1 MNKKTLEIVSSISS
15 VIILIVLI
23 IASHFVFASAN
34 NPSIERYGFIAS
46 LVIFI
51 LLISGIGI
59 KLMDVE

>member
-1 MNKKTLEIVSSISS
+1 MNKKTLEVILSIFS
-15 VIILIVLI
+15 VLVLI
-23 IASHFVFASAN
+23 ALIIVTHSTFSS
-34 NPSIERYGFIAS
+34 NPDPLMESYGFIAS

>member
-1 MNKKTLEIVSSISS
+1 MNKKTLEILSSTGS
-15 VIILIVLI
+15 VLVLI
-23 IASHFVFASAN
+23 ALIIISHSAFYSN
-34 NPSIERYGFIAS
+34 TNPLMESYGFIAS

>member
-1 MNKKTLEIVSSISS
+1 MNKKTLEILSTTGS
-15 VIILIVLI
+15 VLILIALI
-23 IASHFVFASAN
+23 IVTHSIFSS
-34 NPSIERYGFIAS
+34 NPNPLMESYGFVVS

>member
-1 MNKKTLEIVSSISS
+1 MNKKTLEVLLSIFS
-15 VIILIVLI
+15 VLVLI
-23 IASHFVFASAN
+23 ALIIVTHSTFSS
-34 NPSIERYGFIAS
+34 NPDPLMESYGFIAS

>member
-1 MNKKTLEIVSSISS
+1 MNKKTLEILSSTGS
-15 VIILIVLI
+15 VLVLI
-23 IASHFVFASAN
+23 ALIIITHSAFSADPN
-34 NPSIERYGFIAS
+34 SSMESYGFIVS

>member
-1 MNKKTLEIVSSISS
+1 MDKKTLEIISS
-15 VIILIVLI
+15 TGSVLVLI
-23 IASHFVFASAN
+23 ALIIISHSAFSSGSD
-34 NPSIERYGFIAS
+34 PSMESYGFIAS